1 MSFNIPLTS
10 GLFDPQLQLE
20 AEPAFVAAPG
30 WPCLDVVDIHGE
42 ISQTIAAIDLLSQ
55 QLHITERRRES
66 SLR

>member
-20 AEPAFVAAPG
+20 AEPAFVAAPW
-30 WPCLDVVDIHGE
+30 WPCLGVVDIHGE
-42 ISQTIAAIDLLSQ
+42 ISQTIAAIDLLNQ

>member
-20 AEPAFVAAPG
+20 AESVFVAAPR
-30 WPCLDVVDIHGE
+30 WPCLGVVDIHGE
-42 ISQTIAAIDLLSQ
+42 ISQTVAAIDLLSQ